1 MRNVSSAFKEAL
13 ENDQREYIE
22 YADFTLENGTTLNL
36 TNEHF
41 WQNGFS
47 YEDSVSP
54 NNKFQVG
61 SAVINK
67 VNLTINNIYGDFD
80 EYDFFRAVA
89 IIGVGLEINGV
100 VERVNFGE
108 FTVVDQ
114 PDYNGSLISI
124 ELYDNMFKFD
134 EPYSESNLA
143 YPASLD
149 TIVRDACTNCG
160 VVLGTTDFPNK
171 NFVVQT
177 RPDDE
182 KLTFRE
188 VIAYAA
194 QIAGCYA
201 RIEYSTEGHD
211 GRLALRWFGKLPHNP
226 PVRIPNSLFNT
237 TVGMTA
243 IFEDTRK
250 DDVTTTVTGVNWFS
264 FDGKIAD
271 NIYVHSNSWVVFG
284 GSRPSWQ
291 GTSFIGGGI
300 NIYCRD
306 GQEVSLYRQE
316 GQINGIKFL
325 KLRFEG
331 YTRYEAQ
338 YQTEAYRLVYELFL
352 VSNGDMILNII
363 QRPTASAYLG
373 TSNIVMVSQGDYVKY
388 LTLDVGVHRLYQE
401 GYSWE
406 QEGYGTNAIIIDSIY
421 THRVSTDNVVITG
434 IKVSMDVE
442 HEILVTEGGTSHTET
457 VYEKAEYL
465 EGTDGYVIAIENN
478 PLIAESQIQTV
489 AEYLG
494 GRIIGFAFRTASATH
509 GSDPSIEAGDVGY
522 LINGKGQT
530 YPIVISKTKF
540 SVGSAQNTESV
551 AEEPIR
557 NSAARFSVEAQNY
570 VKARKRIAAEKT
582 QRQLIEDE
590 INARIDNAGGLYETE
605 VQQQGGGVITYLHNL
620 PVLAESDIQIM
631 VSSVGVMVTAN
642 GTASQP
648 TWYGLTVD
656 GALLANILSVS
667 GIHADWINT
676 GQLVI
681 TKNGSEVLFADVDT
695 GTVRIAGSAVSIT
708 AGDPISAKYGTSTT
722 AASTAT
728 KVVTCSGFQLYTGA
742 QIAVKFTYANTA
754 STPKLNVN
762 STGAKT
768 IRAKNATLAATYYW
782 TANSLVQFTY
792 DGTYWVMEVQDQTE
806 VFNRLTNNGSA
817 EGIFIQNGQLYINMS
832 YLQTGILKVG
842 GANNG
847 NGVFEVYNSSGT
859 RTGLWN
865 NGALYIGNVSGTS
878 STPSSPNTKIDTAG
892 AITTKSLTAN
902 DYIYVDGNENSF
914 FKIPLSKWN
923 YQTGVNTAFVKI
935 DSEGFKAYSTYYNIY
950 TSLLGT
956 YTSGSTISRTS
967 GIYCG
972 DAEHYMNATKYIA
985 IYKDFI
991 RLSDES
997 GTWCWLD
1004 IASKYIECT
1013 RNSNVIL
1020 DFNMNSSPAQYK
1032 FVGTLIVSGTKSR
1045 KVNTKDY
1052 GNRLLYC
1059 YETPS
1064 PTFGDIGEGTIS
1076 DDGKC
1081 YVQID
1086 GVFAETVTLNQ
1097 YQVFLQKYGDGDCW
1111 VSERKGSYFI
1121 VEGTPGLSF
1130 GWELKAKQ
1138 SDFDQ
1143 YRLETDDLIN
1153 TNIQNS
1159 IDYANELN
1167 QHIRDIQHER
1177 EVA

>member
-1 MRNVSSAFKEAL
+1 MRNVSSAFKQAL

-80 EYDFFRAVA
+80 EYDFFGAVA

-171 NFVVQT
+171 NFVVQE

-182 KLTFRE
+182 NITFRE

-201 RIEYSTEGHD
+201 RIEYSVEGHD
-211 GRLALRWFGKLPHNP
+211 GRLALRWFDPF
-226 PVRIPNSLFNT
+226 PVIIPEELLNT
-237 TVGMTA
+237 TDGMTA
-243 IFEDTRK
+243 IFSGTRK
-250 DDVTTTVTGVNWFS
+250 DDETTTVTGVNWFE
-264 FDGKIAD
+264 FDGRTASS
-271 NIYVHSNSWVVFG
+271 IYVNSNSWIVFG
-284 GSRPSWQ
+284 GTMPS
-291 GTSFIGGGI
+291 GSSSSTNGNI
-300 NIYCRD
+300 NIYKRD
-306 GQEVSLYRQE
+306 GQQLSLYRQE
-316 GQINGIKFL
+316 GLIGSVKYL
-325 KLRFEG
+325 KLRYAG
-331 YTRYEAQ
+331 YTRYQ
-338 YQTEAYRLVYELFL
+338 TTYQTDAYKLVYELFL
-352 VSNGDMILNII
+352 LSTGEMVLNII
-363 QRPTASAYLG
+363 HEPTASGYLG
-373 TSNIVMVSQGDYVKY
+373 TSNIISDGITTP
-388 LTLDVGVHRLYQE
+388 LTLGVGTYRLSHNATGWHQ
-401 GYSWE
+401 
-406 QEGYGTNAIIIDSIY
+406 GTGNTDIIDSIY
-421 THRVSTDNVVITG
+421 NHRVSTDNVVITG

-442 HEILVTEGGTSHTET
+442 HEYLIAESGSEHTET

-465 EGTDGYVIAIENN
+465 EGTDSYILSIENN

-509 GSDPSIEAGDVGY
+509 GSDPTIEAGDVGY

-557 NSAARFSVEAQNY
+557 NTAARFSVEAQNY
-570 VKARKRIAAEKT
+570 VKARKRIAQEKT

-656 GALLANILSVS
+656 GTLLANILSVS

-708 AGDPISAKYGTSTT
+708 AGDPIAAKYGTCTT

-782 TANSLVQFTY
+782 TANSLVNFTY

-806 VFNRLTNNGSA
+806 VFNRLTNNGTA
-817 EGIFIQNGQLYINMS
+817 QGIFIQNGQLYINMS

-865 NGALYIGNVSGTS
+865 NGALYVGNVSGTS
-878 STPSSPNTKIDTAG
+878 STPSSPNTKIDTGG
-892 AITTKSLTAN
+892 AITTKSLTA
-902 DYIYVDGNENSF
+902 DKYINVVGDTTSVIEIPIMSQGTSPSRVGCTKLNRYGLEVANTQTNTLYCWFGSKPSSNNWVYGIGLATANASSESTATKRTSF
-914 FKIPLSKWN
+914 
-923 YQTGVNTAFVKI
+923 GGG
-935 DSEGFKAYSTYYNIY
+935 SEGIGIY
-950 TSLLGT
+950 TS
-956 YTSGSTISRTS
+956 SRGEVFS
-967 GIYCG
+967 VDYNGNCYVY
-972 DAEHYMNATKYIA
+972 DSLVV
-985 IYKDFI
+985 
-991 RLSDES
+991 R
-997 GTWCWLD
+997 
-1004 IASKYIECT
+1004 
-1013 RNSNVIL
+1013 
-1020 DFNMNSSPAQYK
+1020 
-1032 FVGTLIVSGTKSR
+1032 GTLQVQGTKSR
-1045 KVNTKDY
+1045 LVKTADY
-1052 GNRLLYC
+1052 GKRSLYA
-1059 YETPS
+1059 YETAS
-1064 PTFGDIGEGTIS
+1064 PMFGDVGEGVIS

-1081 YVQID
+1081 YIWVDSI
-1086 GVFAETVTLNQ
+1086 FSETVTLSQ
-1097 YQVFLQKYGDGDCW
+1097 YQVFLQKYGAGDCW
-1111 VSERKGSYFI
+1111 VSEKTYAYFV
-1121 VEGTPGLSF
+1121 VEGTPNLRF

-1138 SDFDQ
+1138 SDFNQ
-1143 YRLETDDLIN
+1143 TRLESEEIAITTPEEYDYMCELIN
-1153 TNIQNS
+1153 
-1159 IDYANELN
+1159 
-1167 QHIRDIQHER
+1167 HIENIQHER
-1177 EVA
+1177 EVTA

>member
-13 ENDQREYIE
+13 KNDQREYIE

-36 TNEHF
+36 TNSDF

-54 NNKFQVG
+54 NNNFQVG

-67 VNLTINNIYGDFD
+67 VNLVINNIYGDFD
-80 EYDFFRAVA
+80 EYDFFGAVA

-114 PDYNGSLISI
+114 PAYNGSLISI

-134 EPYSESNLA
+134 EPYSKSNLA

-201 RIEYSTEGHD
+201 RIEYSVEGHD
-211 GRLALRWFGKLPHNP
+211 GRLALRWFESF
-226 PVRIPNSLFNT
+226 PVIIPEELLNT
-237 TVGMTA
+237 TDGMTA
-243 IFEDTRK
+243 IFSGTRK
-250 DDVTTTVTGVNWFS
+250 DNETTTVTGVDWFV
-264 FDGKIAD
+264 FDGKIA
-271 NIYVHSNSWVVFG
+271 NSIYVNSNSWIVFG
-284 GSRPSWQ
+284 GTMPS
-291 GTSFIGGGI
+291 GSSSSTNGDI
-300 NIYCRD
+300 NIYKRD
-306 GQEVSLYRQE
+306 GQQLSLYRQE
-316 GQINGIKFL
+316 GLIGSVRYL

-331 YTRYEAQ
+331 YTRYQ
-338 YQTEAYRLVYELFL
+338 TTYQTDAYKLVYELFL
-352 VSNGDMILNII
+352 LSTGEMVLNII
-363 QRPTASAYLG
+363 HEPTASGYLG
-373 TSNIVMVSQGDYVKY
+373 TSNIISGGVTTP
-388 LTLDVGVHRLYQE
+388 LTLGVGTYRLSHNATGWHQ
-401 GYSWE
+401 
-406 QEGYGTNAIIIDSIY
+406 GTGNTDIIDSIY
-421 THRVSTDNVVITG
+421 NHRVSTDNVVITG
-434 IKVSMDVE
+434 VKVSMDVE

-465 EGTDGYVIAIENN
+465 EGTDGYVLSIENN
-478 PLIAESQIQTV
+478 PLIVESQIQTV

-509 GSDPSIEAGDVGY
+509 GSDPTIEAGDVGY

-557 NSAARFSVEAQNY
+557 NTAARFSVEAQNY

-708 AGDPISAKYGTSTT
+708 AGDPIAAKYGTCTT
-722 AASTAT
+722 ASSTAT

-782 TANSLVQFTY
+782 TANSLVNFTY

-806 VFNRLTNNGSA
+806 VFKRLTNNTANHGLYLENNKLYLNAEYIQSGTVSA
-817 EGIFIQNGQLYINMS
+817 DYIHG
-832 YLQTGILKVG
+832 GILKLG
-842 GANNG
+842 GASNG

-859 RTGLWN
+859 RVGLWN
-865 NGALYIGNVSGTS
+865 NVALYVGNVSGTS
-878 STPSSPNTKIDTAG
+878 STPSSPNTKIDTDG
-892 AITTKSLTAN
+892 KLTTKSLYATDILNADVNVSSYIKFPEYSSNLAGNVRIFSRGFKFISSNNNIASTIGWRTSSSDSTYMSPPIGLCVTNTAN
-902 DYIYVDGNENSF
+902 YNDMTRAIIIDT
-914 FKIPLSKWN
+914 
-923 YQTGVNTAFVKI
+923 QTI
-935 DSEGFKAYSTYYNIY
+935 DIQKVV
-950 TSLLGT
+950 
-956 YTSGSTISRTS
+956 
-967 GIYCG
+967 
-972 DAEHYMNATKYIA
+972 
-985 IYKDFI
+985 
-991 RLSDES
+991 S
-997 GTWCWLD
+997 GTEQTVSWYGENTN
-1004 IASKYIECT
+1004 IGGYCT
-1013 RNSNVIL
+1013 VQGSLTVR
-1020 DFNMNSSPAQYK
+1020 
-1032 FVGTLIVSGTKSR
+1032 GTKSR
-1045 KVNTKDY
+1045 QVMTEDY
-1052 GNRLLYC
+1052 GGRSLYA
-1059 YETPS
+1059 YETAS
-1064 PTFGDIGEGTIS
+1064 PMFGDVGEGVIAQ
-1076 DDGKC
+1076 DGKC
-1081 YVQID
+1081 YVFID
-1086 GVFAETVTLNQ
+1086 SIFAETVTLYQ

-1111 VSERKGSYFI
+1111 VSERTPAYF
-1121 VEGTPGLSF
+1121 VVNGTPNLSF
-1130 GWELKAKQ
+1130 GWEIKAKQ

-1143 YRLETDDLIN
+1143 IRMETEGVGTVDNEQHDYVCEL
-1153 TNIQNS
+1153 TNH
-1159 IDYANELN
+1159 L
-1167 QHIRDIQHER
+1167 DIIHKER
-1177 EVA
+1177 EVV